1 LISTLE
7 KWDILIAKYIHV
19 KIKNPKLDFLLSK
32 VNRGE
37 VFIIITLIILS
48 YSNID
53 AILLSILYI
62 SILAFINDRIVLIIK
77 KRISRK
83 RPSLK
88 ILGKENNHPDLNHS
102 FPSAHAANSM
112 IAVILL
118 VFNFNISPFFL
129 LISVFAGVGRMLSL
143 HHFLSDVIGGWI
155 IGFCLGILGVFFYP
169 YFQSI
174 FNSF

>member
-1 LISTLE
+1 MISFFE
-7 KWDILIAKYIHV
+7 KWDILIAEYIHV
-19 KIKNPKLDFLLSK
+19 KIKNPSLDFLLSR

-37 VFIIITLIILS
+37 IFIVITLIFL
-48 YSNID
+48 YNSNVGEF
-53 AILLSILYI
+53 LHPILYI

-112 IAVILL
+112 IAMILL
-118 VFNFNISPFFL
+118 VFIFKISPFFL
-129 LISVFAGVGRMLSL
+129 LISLFAGVGRMLTL

-155 IGFCLGILGVFFYP
+155 IGFGMGLFGVFIYP
-169 YFQSI
+169 YFQTFLNI
-174 FNSF
+174 F